1 MVQTWL
7 LSLLAP
13 GMLTEHES
21 PPSHAPPMNYCVLQ
35 INDGARAIK
44 REESQGNA
52 S

>member
-1 MVQTWL
+1 MRDPPAH
-7 LSLLAP
+7 AP
-13 GMLTEHES
+13 GTKL
-21 PPSHAPPMNYCVLQ
+21 CVLQ